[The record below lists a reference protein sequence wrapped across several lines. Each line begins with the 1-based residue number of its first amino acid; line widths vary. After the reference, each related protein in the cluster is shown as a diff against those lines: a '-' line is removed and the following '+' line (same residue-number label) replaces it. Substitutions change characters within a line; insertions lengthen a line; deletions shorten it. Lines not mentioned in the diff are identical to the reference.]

1 MALLDQV
8 IQNLGGVGLFRF
20 GLPLLVTFA
29 IVYGI
34 LDRIDLFEQ
43 DRINAIIGVV
53 AGFFVANFAGNA
65 GAGIGLFMSNFFGAF
80 AVVLVFLVGIMMAIE
95 LGSGGEDV
103 GRKDTLHKA
112 VLFLGALALIAIF
125 ISWGGLSLIGVP
137 APQVNGLFLDQ
148 ASIVTLLIILAAVGL
163 IYYVVKD

>member
-8 IQNLGGVGLFRF
+8 FQTLGGVGLFQF

-43 DRINAIIGVV
+43 PRINGIIAVV

-95 LGSGGEDV
+95 LGSGGADV

-112 VLFLGALALIAIF
+112 VLFIGALALVAIF

-137 APQVNGLFLDQ
+137 AQVDGLFLDQ
-148 ASIVTLLIILAAVGL
+148 TSVVTLLIILAAVGL
-163 IYYVVKD
+163 IYYVVKE